1 MMIRYIIPVGLFFTL
16 VACGSDSGEIKAKEG
31 VVTST
36 LSNEPLSAEEL
47 KKIEEEE
54 KQRKAAYEATLTTVD
69 FNKLYHD
76 FGDVLPGSSNT
87 FEFEIKNTG
96 SQPLIVENA
105 SASCGCTVPVWPKE
119 PIAPGG
125 SDVIEVTFSPKPS
138 QKNEIKKTVTVTAN
152 TKEKVHKLD
161 IRAFVKE

>member
-1 MMIRYIIPVGLFFTL
+1 MIKYTL
-16 VACGSDSGEIKAKEG
+16 PIAIFLGIVSCGSGSGEIKAKEG

-36 LSNEPLSAEEL
+36 LSNDPLSPEEL
-47 KKIEEEE
+47 EKLEVEE
-54 KQRKAAYEATLTTVD
+54 KKRQEAYEATLTTID
-69 FNKLYHD
+69 FNERFHD

-96 SQPLIVENA
+96 TQPLIVENA

-119 PIAPGG
+119 PIAPGQ

-138 QKNEIKKTVTVTAN
+138 QVNEIKKTVTVTAN
-152 TKEKVHKLD
+152 TKEKVHTLE

>member
-1 MMIRYIIPVGLFFTL
+1 MIKYTLPIVIFFGLL
-16 VACGSDSGEIKAKEG
+16 SCGSGTDEIKAKEG

-36 LSNEPLSAEEL
+36 LSNDPLTPEEL
-47 KKIEEEE
+47 ENIEKEEQ
-54 KQRKAAYEATLTTVD
+54 KRQAKYEASLTTLD
-69 FNKLYHD
+69 FNERFHD

-96 SQPLIVENA
+96 EQPLIVENA
-105 SASCGCTVPVWPKE
+105 AASCGCTVPVWPKE
-119 PIAPGG
+119 PIPPGQ

-152 TKEKVHKLD
+152 TKEKVHTLE

>member
-1 MMIRYIIPVGLFFTL
+1 MIKYTIPAIFLLGLL
-16 VACGSDSGEIKAKEG
+16 SCGSSTGEIKAKEG

-36 LSNEPLSAEEL
+36 LSNDPLSPEEL
-47 KKIEEEE
+47 AKLEKEEE
-54 KQRKAAYEATLTTVD
+54 KRQAEYEATLTTID
-69 FNKLYHD
+69 FNERFHD

-96 SQPLIVENA
+96 TQPLIVENA
-105 SASCGCTVPVWPKE
+105 AASCGCTVPVWPKE
-119 PIAPGG
+119 PIAPGQ

-138 QKNEIKKTVTVTAN
+138 QVNEIKKTVTVTAN
-152 TKEKVHKLD
+152 TKEKVHTLE

>member
-1 MMIRYIIPVGLFFTL
+1 MIRYIIPATLFIVL
-16 VACGSDSGEIKAKEG
+16 GACGSGRSEIKAKEG

-47 KKIEEEE
+47 LKIEEEE
-54 KQRKAAYEATLTTVD
+54 KQRKAVYESSLTNVE
-69 FNKLYHD
+69 FNELYHD
-76 FGDVLPGSSNT
+76 FGDVLPSSSNT
-87 FEFEIKNTG
+87 FEFEITNTG
-96 SQPLIVENA
+96 TQPLIVDDA

-119 PIAPGG
+119 PIAPGA

-152 TKEKVHKLD
+152 TKEKVHKLE

>member
-1 MMIRYIIPVGLFFTL
+1 MIKYVLPVAILFTVFS
-16 VACGSDSGEIKAKEG
+16 CGSKGEIKAKEG

-36 LSNEPLSAEEL
+36 LSNDPLSPEEL
-47 KKIEEEE
+47 EKLEKEE
-54 KQRKAAYEATLTTVD
+54 KKRQAEYEATLTTID
-69 FNKLYHD
+69 FNERFHD

-87 FEFEIKNTG
+87 FEFEVINTG
-96 SQPLIVENA
+96 EQPLIIENA

-119 PIAPGG
+119 PIPPGK
-125 SDVIEVTFSPKPS
+125 SDVLEVTFSPKPS

-152 TKEKVHKLD
+152 TKEKVHTLE

>member
-1 MMIRYIIPVGLFFTL
+1 MMIRYIIPVTLFFTL
-16 VACGSDSGEIKAKEG
+16 VGCSSGGGEIEAKEG

-54 KQRKAAYEATLTTVD
+54 KERKAAYEATLTTIE
-69 FNKLYHD
+69 FNELYHD

-96 SQPLIVENA
+96 SQPLIVQDA

-119 PIAPGG
+119 PIAPGA

-152 TKEKVHKLD
+152 TKEKVHKLE

>member
-1 MMIRYIIPVGLFFTL
+1 MIRYIIPVTLFFVL
-16 VACGSDSGEIKAKEG
+16 GACGSGSSEIKAKEG

-47 KKIEEEE
+47 LKIEEEE
-54 KQRKAAYEATLTTVD
+54 KQRKAVYESSLTNVE
-69 FNKLYHD
+69 FNELYHD

-87 FEFEIKNTG
+87 FEFEITNTG
-96 SQPLIVENA
+96 TQPLIVDDA

-119 PIAPGG
+119 PIAPGA

-152 TKEKVHKLD
+152 TKEKVHKLE

>member
-1 MMIRYIIPVGLFFTL
+1 MMIRYIIPVTLFFTL
-16 VACGSDSGEIKAKEG
+16 VGCSSGGGEIKAKEG

-54 KQRKAAYEATLTTVD
+54 KERKAAYEATLTTIE
-69 FNKLYHD
+69 FNELYHD

-96 SQPLIVENA
+96 SQPLIVQDA

-119 PIAPGG
+119 PIAPGA

-152 TKEKVHKLD
+152 TKEKVHKLE